1 MLSYLH
7 GGIAGCNK
15 PNASFNGEIG
25 MKIFTI
31 GIAAFLCA
39 AAAFAD
45 APAPKP
51 LVTTKPVKISA
62 AEAAGPIFQS
72 KTAVKESGPDGPA
85 TDVLLLK
92 SKDGKVEFGLFDAG
106 PSEQDIASYE
116 DDEFMFFLAG
126 SVTLTSADG
135 TVLEAKAGEGVAMPK
150 GWKGHWSTKGYK
162 KYYVTYTR

>member
-1 MLSYLH
+1 
-7 GGIAGCNK
+7 
-15 PNASFNGEIG
+15 
-25 MKIFTI
+25 MKLFTLCLATTLLCTT
-31 GIAAFLCA
+31 AAL
-39 AAAFAD
+39 AD

-51 LVTTKPVKISA
+51 LVTTKPVKVSA
-62 AEAAGPIFQS
+62 AEALGPISQS
-72 KTAVKESGPDGPA
+72 KTAVKEKGADGPA

-116 DDEFMFFLAG
+116 DDEFMFFLEG
-126 SVTLTSADG
+126 GVTLTSADG
-135 TVLEAKAGEGVAMPK
+135 TVLEAKAGEAVAMPK

>member
-1 MLSYLH
+1 MRSLI
-7 GGIAGCNK
+7 IA
-15 PNASFNGEIG
+15 
-25 MKIFTI
+25 
-31 GIAAFLCA
+31 IATTWLCA
-39 AAAFAD
+39 SAAFAD
-45 APAPKP
+45 APAPKA
-51 LVTTKPVKISA
+51 LVTTKPVKITA
-62 AEAAGPIFQS
+62 ADAAGPIFGS
-72 KTAVKESGPDGPA
+72 KSAVKENGPDGPA

-92 SKDGKVEFGLFDAG
+92 SKDGKVEFGLYDAG

-116 DDEFMFFLAG
+116 DDEFMFFLEG